1 MAPVLL
7 GKADEKVRVGD
18 TMGGVM
24 ANGENGSSGTEFG
37 GSGWGIQI

>member
-7 GKADEKVRVGD
+7 EKAGEKVRIGD

-37 GSGWGIQI
+37 GSGFDSRI